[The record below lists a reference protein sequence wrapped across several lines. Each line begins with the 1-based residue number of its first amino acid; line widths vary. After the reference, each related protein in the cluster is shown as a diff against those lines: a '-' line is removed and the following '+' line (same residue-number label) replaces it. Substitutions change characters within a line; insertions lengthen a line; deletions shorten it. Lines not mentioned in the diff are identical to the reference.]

1 MLTWEPVKIPM
12 LNITRRQFLTY
23 VGAAGGSS
31 ALLKTSLAMG
41 MMSDDTYSGPVTVK
55 PALKGSKPSAVIL
68 GAGIAGLATALELER
83 AGFHCTILEAS
94 HRAGGRNLTVRH
106 GDKIDEMGNTQICN
120 FDKAE
125 NLYFN
130 CGPAR
135 IPGHHR
141 RLLHYCRALGV
152 PLQIKANSCKLAY
165 FHDDKA
171 FGGKPVRQIE
181 YHADVR
187 GLMSELV
194 WKSAHSNQY
203 DQLMSEED
211 VAKLVKFAQL
221 HGDLT
226 DAGKYIGT
234 ERAGSTTER
243 MLEFPKPHAPIELK
257 AMLDSSFWHGGLLGA
272 ELYDWCEPLMEPTGG
287 MDGVVKGFLRHLSNK
302 PTTGAQVKK
311 IYNREKGV
319 EVTYEKDG
327 KFHTLQADYCFNN
340 IPAYFMAG
348 IENNFSSLY
357 QAGLDS
363 IKRGH
368 LFKIA
373 YQMKER
379 FWEKEGIYGG
389 ISYTA
394 DPIAQLWYPSHDIHA
409 PKGILLGAYT
419 WDPKVSGK
427 FEAMTPAERLVA
439 GALSGEKIHPGFSQ
453 YIENGISIPWAR
465 MNHQMGCGMR
475 MSPEDWE
482 KYFAVLQQP
491 EGRHFMIGDQ
501 ISHHSG
507 WQEGA
512 LASSE
517 QALQQLNKVLSL
529 NITHGGASHVA

>member
-1 MLTWEPVKIPM
+1 MI
-12 LNITRRQFLTY
+12 NITRRQFLTY

-31 ALLKTSLAMG
+31 ALLKTTLAMG
-41 MMSDDTYSGPVTVK
+41 LMPDDVYAGPVDVK
-55 PALKGSKPSAVIL
+55 PVAGTQPSALIL

-141 RLLHYCRALGV
+141 RILHYCRALGV

-165 FHDDKA
+165 FQDDNS

-194 WKSAHSNQY
+194 WKSASSNQY
-203 DQLMSEED
+203 DQLLSKED
-211 VAKLVKFAQL
+211 VGKLMKFAQL
-221 HGDLT
+221 HGDLN
-226 DAGKYIGT
+226 DVGKYLGT
-234 ERAGSTTER
+234 ERAGSTTDR
-243 MLEFPKPHAPIELK
+243 MLEFPKSKVPFELT
-257 AMLDSSFWHGGLLGA
+257 AMLNSSFWYGGLLGA

-287 MDGVVKGFLRHLSNK
+287 MDGVVNGFLRHLKNK

-311 IYNREKGV
+311 IYNRDKGV

-327 KFHTLQADYCFNN
+327 KFHTVQADYCFNN

-348 IENNFSSLY
+348 IENNFSSNY

-379 FWEKEGIYGG
+379 FWEKDGIYGG
-389 ISYTA
+389 ISYTS
-394 DPIAQLWYPSHDIHA
+394 DPVAQLWYPSHDIHA

-419 WDPKVSGK
+419 WDPKVSAK
-427 FEAMTPAERLVA
+427 FEAMTPAERLIA
-439 GALSGEKIHPGFSQ
+439 GAKSGEKIHPGYSQ

-465 MNHQMGCGMR
+465 MNHQMGCGMH
-475 MSPEDWE
+475 MSPEDWD
-482 KYFAVLQQP
+482 KYFALLQKP

-517 QALQQLNKVLSL
+517 QALQQLNTLLSRKI
-529 NITHGGASHVA
+529 NHGDLSHVS

>member
-1 MLTWEPVKIPM
+1 M

-31 ALLKTSLAMG
+31 ALLKANLALG
-41 MMSDDTYSGPVTVK
+41 MMPDDSYAGPVTVK
-55 PALKGSKPSAVIL
+55 PAAQGNRPSALIL

-83 AGFHCTILEAS
+83 AGFQVTILEAS

-106 GDKIDEMGNTQICN
+106 GDKIDEMGQPQTCQ

-125 NLYFN
+125 NLFFN

-141 RLLHYCRALGV
+141 RILHYCRALGV

-165 FHDDKA
+165 FQDDKA
-171 FGGKPVRQIE
+171 FGGKPVRQID

-187 GLMSELV
+187 GLMAELL
-194 WKSAHSNQY
+194 WKSADSHQY
-203 DQLMSEED
+203 DQLLSEDD
-211 VAKLVKFAQL
+211 VAKLMKFARL
-221 HGDLT
+221 HGDLS
-226 DAGKYIGT
+226 DAGKYAGT
-234 ERAGSTTER
+234 ERAGSSTDR
-243 MLEFPKPHAPIELK
+243 MLEFPKSHTPIELK
-257 AMLDSSFWHGGLLGA
+257 AMLDSSFWYGGLLGA

-287 MDGVVKGFLRHLSNK
+287 MDGVVNGFLRHLQAK
-302 PTTGAQVKK
+302 PLLKAQVKK
-311 IYNREKGV
+311 IYNHETGV
-319 EVTYEKDG
+319 EVTYEQNG
-327 KFHTLQADYCFNN
+327 KFHTVQADYCFNN

-348 IENNFSSLY
+348 IENNFSGEY
-357 QAGLDS
+357 QSGLDS

-389 ISYTA
+389 ISYTSDA
-394 DPIAQLWYPSHDIHA
+394 VNQLWYPSHDIHA

-419 WDPKVSGK
+419 WDGK
-427 FEAMTPAERLVA
+427 ASAAFEAMTPAQRLIE
-439 GALSGEKIHPGFSQ
+439 GAKSGEKIHPGYSK

-475 MSPEDWE
+475 MSPDDFD
-482 KYFAVLQQP
+482 KYYSLLQKP

-517 QALQQLNKVLSL
+517 QALQQLNKLL
-529 NITHGGASHVA
+529 GAKLQYGDLSHVS

>member
-1 MLTWEPVKIPM
+1 M

-23 VGAAGGSS
+23 IGAAGGSS
-31 ALLKTSLAMG
+31 ALLKANLAMG
-41 MMSDDTYSGPVTVK
+41 LMPVDNYSGPVAVT
-55 PALKGSKPSAVIL
+55 PASAQNKPSAVIL

-83 AGFHCTILEAS
+83 AGFNVTLLEAS
-94 HRAGGRNLTVRH
+94 YRAGGRNLTVRH
-106 GDKIDEMGNTQICN
+106 GDKIDEMGQPQICQ

-141 RLLHYCRALGV
+141 RLLHYCRALSV

-165 FHDDKA
+165 FQDDKA
-171 FGGKPVRQIE
+171 FAGKPIRQID

-187 GLMSELV
+187 GLMAELL
-194 WKSAHSNQY
+194 WKSADAQQY
-203 DQLMSEED
+203 DQLLNEED
-211 VAKLVKFAQL
+211 VAKLMKFAQL
-221 HGDLT
+221 HGDLSET
-226 DAGKYIGT
+226 GKYAGT
-234 ERAGSTTER
+234 ERAGSTTDR
-243 MLEFPKPHAPIELK
+243 MLEFPKAQTPIELK
-257 AMLDSSFWHGGLLGA
+257 AMLDSSFWYGGLLGA
-272 ELYDWCEPLMEPTGG
+272 ELYDWCEPLMEPVGG
-287 MDGVVKGFLRHLSNK
+287 MDAVVKGFLRQLKTQPLLN
-302 PTTGAQVKK
+302 AQVKK
-311 IYNREKGV
+311 IYNRKNGV
-319 EVTYEKDG
+319 EVTYEQHG
-327 KFHTLQADYCFNN
+327 QFHTVHADYCFNN

-348 IENNFSSLY
+348 IENNFSELY
-357 QAGLDS
+357 QAGLNS

-394 DPIAQLWYPSHDIHA
+394 DPVAQIWYPSHDIHA
-409 PKGILLGAYT
+409 PKGVVLGAYT
-419 WDPKVSGK
+419 WDPKASAA
-427 FEAMTPAERLVA
+427 FEAMTPAERLIA
-439 GALSGEKIHPGFSQ
+439 GAKSGEKLHPGYSK

-465 MNHQMGCGMR
+465 MNHQMGCGMH
-475 MSPEDWE
+475 MSPEDMQT
-482 KYFAVLQQP
+482 YFSVLQQP
-491 EGRHFMIGDQ
+491 EGHHFMIGDQ

-517 QALQQLNKVLSL
+517 QALNQLNKLLSVKRE
-529 NITHGGASHVA
+529 HGGISHVS

>member
-1 MLTWEPVKIPM
+1 M

-31 ALLKTSLAMG
+31 ALLKASLAMG
-41 MMSDDTYSGPVTVK
+41 MMPDESYSGPVTVK
-55 PALKGSKPSAVIL
+55 PAEPGKQPTALIL
-68 GAGIAGLATALELER
+68 GAGIAGLATALELEK
-83 AGFHCTILEAS
+83 AGYHCTILEAS

-106 GDKIDEMGNTQICN
+106 GDKIDEMGHTQICN
-120 FDKAE
+120 FDQAE

-187 GLMSELV
+187 GLLSELV
-194 WKSAHSNQY
+194 WKSAQSNQY
-203 DQLMSEED
+203 DQLLSEED
-211 VAKLVKFAQL
+211 IAKLMKFAQL

-226 DAGKYIGT
+226 DAGKYSGT
-234 ERAGSTTER
+234 ERAGSTADR
-243 MLEFPKPHAPIELK
+243 MLEFPKPHTPIELS
-257 AMLDSSFWHGGLLGA
+257 AMLNSSFWHGGLLGA

-287 MDGVVKGFLRHLSNK
+287 MDQVVKGFLRHLKN
-302 PTTGAQVKK
+302 PPLLNAQVKK
-311 IYNREKGV
+311 IYNRDGGV
-319 EVTYEKDG
+319 EVSYEHKG
-327 KFHTLQADYCFNN
+327 KFYTVQADYCFNN

-348 IENNFSSLY
+348 IDNNFSAPY
-357 QAGLDS
+357 QAGLNS

-379 FWEKEGIYGG
+379 FWEREGIYGG

-394 DPIAQLWYPSHDIHA
+394 DPVAQIWYPSHDIHA
-409 PKGILLGAYT
+409 AKGVLLGAYT
-419 WDPKVSGK
+419 WDPKVSAK
-427 FEAMTPAERLVA
+427 FEAMTPAERLTA
-439 GALSGEKIHPGFSQ
+439 GAMSGEKIHPGYSK

-465 MNHQMGCGMR
+465 MNHQMGCGMH
-475 MSPEDWE
+475 MSPEDWDT
-482 KYFAVLQQP
+482 YFTLLQQP

-517 QALQQLNKVLSL
+517 QALQQLNKLQNARV
-529 NITHGGASHVA
+529 NHGESAYVA

>member
-1 MLTWEPVKIPM
+1 M
-12 LNITRRQFLTY
+12 LNLTRRQFLTY
-23 VGAAGGSS
+23 VGAAGGST
-31 ALLKTSLAMG
+31 ALLKANMALG
-41 MMSDDTYSGPVTVK
+41 MMTHDTFNGPVRINTK
-55 PALKGSKPSAVIL
+55 AAGYAPTAVIL
-68 GAGIAGLATALELER
+68 GAGVAGLATALELER
-83 AGFHCTILEAS
+83 AGFHVTILEAS

-106 GDKIDEMGNTQICN
+106 GDKIDEMGQPQICQ
-120 FDKAE
+120 FDKDE
-125 NLYFN
+125 NLFFN

-141 RLLHYCRALGV
+141 RVLHYCRALGV

-165 FHDDKA
+165 FQDDKA

-187 GLMSELV
+187 GLMSELL
-194 WKSAHSNQY
+194 WKSVDAQQY
-203 DQLMSEED
+203 DQLLSEED
-211 VAKLVKFAQL
+211 VANLMKFARTY
-221 HGDLT
+221 GDLT
-226 DAGKYIGT
+226 DEGKYVGT
-234 ERAGSTTER
+234 ERSGSVTDR
-243 MLEFPKPHAPIELK
+243 MLQFPQPKVPIELQ
-257 AMLDSSFWHGGLLGA
+257 AMLKSKFWQNGLMGA
-272 ELYDWCEPLMEPTGG
+272 EFYDWCEPLMEPIGG
-287 MDGVVKGFLRHLSNK
+287 MDGVVSAFVRHLK
-302 PTTGAQVKK
+302 AQPTLQAQVKK
-311 IYNREKGV
+311 IHNSDDGV
-319 EVTYEKDG
+319 TVTYEQHG
-327 KFHTLQADYCFNN
+327 QLHTIDADYCFNN

-348 IENNFSSLY
+348 IDNNFSPMY

-394 DPIAQLWYPSHDIHA
+394 DPVAQLWYPSHDIHA

-419 WDPKVSGK
+419 WDRKVSEA
-427 FEAMTPAERLVA
+427 FEAMTPAERLIA
-439 GALSGEKIHPGFSQ
+439 GAKSGEKIHPGYTQ
-453 YIENGISIPWAR
+453 NIETGISIPWAR

-475 MSPEDWE
+475 MGHDDFE
-482 KYFAVLQQP
+482 KYFELLQRP

-517 QALQQLNKVLSL
+517 QALNQLNTLLSL
-529 NITHGGASHVA
+529 KSFHSRKGAAKYVS

>member
-1 MLTWEPVKIPM
+1 M

-23 VGAAGGSS
+23 IGAAGGAS
-31 ALLKTSLAMG
+31 ALLKANVALGFMHDEA
-41 MMSDDTYSGPVTVK
+41 YSGPVTVK
-55 PALKGSKPSAVIL
+55 PVATGKQAKVLIL
-68 GAGIAGLATALELER
+68 GGGIAGLATALELER
-83 AGFHCTILEAS
+83 AGYQVTILEAS

-106 GDKIDEMGNTQICN
+106 GDKIDEMGQPQICQ
-120 FDKAE
+120 FDNAE

-141 RLLHYCRALGV
+141 RILHYCRTLGV
-152 PLQIKANSCKLAY
+152 PLQVKANSCKLAY
-165 FHDDKA
+165 FQDDAA
-171 FGGKPVRQIE
+171 FSGKPIRQID

-187 GLMSELV
+187 GLMAELL
-194 WKSAHSNQY
+194 WKSADASQY
-203 DQLMSEED
+203 DQLLSEED
-211 VAKLVKFAQL
+211 VARLMKFAQM

-226 DAGKYIGT
+226 EAGKYVGT
-234 ERAGSTTER
+234 ERAGSTTDR
-243 MLEFPKPHAPIELK
+243 MLEFPKVKTPIELK
-257 AMLDSSFWHGGLLGA
+257 AMLNSNFWSGGLLGA
-272 ELYDWCEPLMEPTGG
+272 ELYDWCEPLLEPIGG
-287 MDGVVKGFLRHLSNK
+287 MDAVVNGFLRHLQRGPQLN
-302 PTTGAQVKK
+302 AQVKK
-311 IYNREKGV
+311 IYNVKDGV
-319 EVTYEKDG
+319 TVTYEQDG
-327 KFHTLQADYCFNN
+327 QFHTVTADYCFNN

-348 IENNFSSLY
+348 IENNFSADY
-357 QAGLDS
+357 QAGLNS

-389 ISYTA
+389 ISYTS
-394 DPIAQLWYPSHDIHA
+394 DPAAQIWYPSHDIHA

-419 WDPKVSGK
+419 WDPKVSAA
-427 FEAMTPAERLVA
+427 FEAMSPNERLIA
-439 GALSGEKIHPGFSQ
+439 GAKTGNKIHANYSQ
-453 YIENGISIPWAR
+453 HIENGISIPWAR

-475 MSPEDWE
+475 MSHEDWD
-482 KYFAVLQQP
+482 KYFALLQQP

-517 QALQQLNKVLSL
+517 QALQQLNKLLSATA
-529 NITHGGASHVA
+529 NNGGHQRVS